1 MWYCFLCVF
10 MGGRGGGGGLLRDG
24 RVGLFKH
31 CKAIVRLVVF
41 IFLSF
46 WLYWIFFVIG
56 LLDMHYEISS
66 HKILFFS

>member
-1 MWYCFLCVF
+1 M
-10 MGGRGGGGGLLRDG
+10 LRDG

-56 LLDMHYEISS
+56 LLDVCAYEISS
-66 HKILFFS
+66 HKIPFFYREWEVEV